1 MADSLID
8 DNTPDQTGDRTELLA
23 KWKDKT
29 PQEVL
34 DAKIESDL
42 YIKTLTARMDG
53 IRDDYIKLRE
63 ENQAKASLE
72 ELISRQ
78 EKLLANPDT
87 LPPTQ
92 ENVNQP
98 SLKPEE
104 IDALL
109 EQKLSNRERLT
120 KQTENFNFV
129 KAKLKEQFGDNAS
142 TALKQRMDTLGLD
155 QGFTDELAK
164 NHPSVFLKT
173 FGMDEQR
180 RQDDTPLPRNTV
192 RPDRFA
198 PVTQK
203 RDWNYYQELNK
214 RDPRAY
220 LDPKIAIQM
229 HNDAMALGDA
239 FGIPDDREQPL
250 RR

>member
-1 MADSLID
+1 MADSLTD
-8 DNTPDQTGDRTELLA
+8 GTPDQSGDRNELLA
-23 KWKDKT
+23 KWRDKT

-34 DAKIESDL
+34 DAKVESDL
-42 YIKTLTARMDG
+42 YIKTLTARLDG
-53 IRDDYIKLRE
+53 IRDDYLKLRE
-63 ENQAKASLE
+63 ESQAKASLE
-72 ELISRQ
+72 DLIARQ

-92 ENVNQP
+92 EPVNQP

-104 IDALL
+104 LDAIL
-109 EQKLSNRERLT
+109 EQKLTAREQQNRH
-120 KQTENFNFV
+120 TENFNFV

-142 TALKQRMDTLGLD
+142 TVLKQRMDTLGLD

-164 NHPSVFLKT
+164 KHPSVFLKT
-173 FGMDEQR
+173 FGLEEQR
-180 RQDDTPLPRNTV
+180 QNVNNPLPRNTV
-192 RPDRFA
+192 RQDRFA

-214 RDPRAY
+214 KDPRAY

-229 HNDAMALGDA
+229 HNDAIALGDA
-239 FGIPDDREQPL
+239 FGLPDDR
-250 RR
+250 